1 MLASTPGICFFE
13 RVRHHTFATLNDALE
28 KTLPVSRECLTGKT
42 FCARCRRIGK
52 HAFNSMDVEKYVDG
66 GLNQNTDTAGVSLNK
81 PDILVKLEIRQQ
93 ELFVVEASLPGLNGF
108 PLGCQ
113 EGVLSLISGGFDSA
127 VSSYLSIRRGL
138 MTHFC
143 FFNLGGRE
151 HEIAVKEVA
160 LYLWMR
166 FGSTHPVRFVAVPF
180 EEVVGEILD
189 KVDNSQMGVVL
200 KRMMLQVAPPAGD
213 KNNH

>member
-1 MLASTPGICFFE
+1 MPAF
-13 RVRHHTFATLNDALE
+13 
-28 KTLPVSRECLTGKT
+28 RECLTGKT

-143 FFNLGGRE
+143 FFNLGAGRM
-151 HEIAVKEVA
+151 KS
-160 LYLWMR
+160 R
-166 FGSTHPVRFVAVPF
+166 
-180 EEVVGEILD
+180 
-189 KVDNSQMGVVL
+189 
-200 KRMMLQVAPPAGD
+200 
-213 KNNH
+213 